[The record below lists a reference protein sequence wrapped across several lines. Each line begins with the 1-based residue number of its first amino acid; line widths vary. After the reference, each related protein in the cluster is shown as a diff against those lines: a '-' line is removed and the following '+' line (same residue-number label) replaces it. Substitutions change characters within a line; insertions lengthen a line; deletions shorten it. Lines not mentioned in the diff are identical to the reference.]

1 MNVGRRL
8 AQVWALMALSIGCS
22 QVLGIEDAH
31 VDSALLGGRGGDLSQ
46 SGTRADTAGP
56 LGGAAGEAEV
66 PVNQGGSLG
75 GGSGGSGGK
84 AGAAT
89 VAEAGTSDASGGA
102 PAGASVCESYC
113 DAVMTNCKGKY
124 EQYRTFDQCVEVC
137 KRLPEGTAGDE
148 NVNSV
153 QCRARQASFADA
165 EPFVYCK
172 SAGPLGAGK
181 CGSNCVAYCSLMQT
195 TCTADST
202 AGNLDPS
209 YFTDSQACLSAC
221 GAIPA
226 HDDDPVQYSSSTLAS
241 PSCFVGNTVYCR
253 VYHVAA
259 ALEQDAPDEH
269 CPHAMGGDPCK
280 DP

>member
-1 MNVGRRL
+1 MLRGL
-8 AQVWALMALSIGCS
+8 TQVLGLMALSVGCS

-31 VDSALLGGRGGDLSQ
+31 VDSALLGGGGGVASP
-46 SGTRADTAGP
+46 SSTMAGTVS
-56 LGGAAGEAEV
+56 AAGEPET
-66 PVNQGGSLG
+66 PGSVLP
-75 GGSGGSGGK
+75 SGGSGGGGGS
-84 AGAAT
+84 AGSAAT
-89 VAEAGTSDASGGA
+89 VAEAGADTSEGGA
-102 PAGASVCESYC
+102 PPGPTLCESYC
-113 DAVMTNCKGKY
+113 DAMMSNCKGKY

-137 KRLPEGTAGDE
+137 KRLPEGTSGDE

-153 QCRARQASFADA
+153 QCRVRQASFAEA

-202 AGNLDPS
+202 VGNLELS
-209 YFTDSQACLSAC
+209 YFADSQACLSAC
-221 GAIPA
+221 GAIPT
-226 HDDDPVQYSSSTLAS
+226 HEEDPVQYSSSATAS

-253 VYHVAA
+253 MYHVAA
-259 ALEQDAPDEH
+259 ALEQDTPDEH
-269 CPHAMGGDPCK
+269 CPHAMGGDPCN

>member
-1 MNVGRRL
+1 MTVLRRFT
-8 AQVWALMALSIGCS
+8 QVLGLLALSVGCS

-31 VDSALLGGRGGDLSQ
+31 VDAEL
-46 SGTRADTAGP
+46 
-56 LGGAAGEAEV
+56 AAGGGSKA
-66 PVNQGGSLG
+66 QGGSPLVAG
-75 GGSGGSGGK
+75 SSGEVAGDTHVHGSGGSVGGNGADQAGSTSVTD
-84 AGAAT
+84 AGADT
-89 VAEAGTSDASGGA
+89 GQGGA
-102 PAGASVCESYC
+102 PPEASACESYC

-124 EQYRTFDQCVEVC
+124 EQYRTFDQCVQVC

-148 NVNSV
+148 DVNSV
-153 QCRARQASFADA
+153 QCRIRQATFAES

-195 TCTADST
+195 TCRAEST
-202 AGNLDPS
+202 SGNLELS
-209 YFTDSQACLSAC
+209 YFTDSQACLAAC
-221 GAIPA
+221 GAIPP
-226 HDDDPVQYSSSTLAS
+226 HQDDPVQYSSSATAS

-253 VYHVAA
+253 IYHVAA
-259 ALEQDAPDEH
+259 ALEQDTPDEH